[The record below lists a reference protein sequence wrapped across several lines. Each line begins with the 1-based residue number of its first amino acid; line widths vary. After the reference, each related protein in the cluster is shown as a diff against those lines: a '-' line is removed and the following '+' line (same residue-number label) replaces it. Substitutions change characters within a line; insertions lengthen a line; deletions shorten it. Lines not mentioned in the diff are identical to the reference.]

1 MRRRWP
7 GFVVAEETADKA
19 VWFGSLVGIER
30 PYRVMVEYG
39 LPVGGASDQRFR
51 GFPLVRVLSPSL
63 VPRFDVPEEV
73 PLPHVYFDEFDI
85 TLSPLCLFDPEAGEW
100 SHNDLI
106 AHTTIPWA
114 ADWLACYEGWLA
126 SGRWHGGGRH
136 GRAQFSGELRS

>member
-7 GFVVAEETADKA
+7 GFDVAEDTLDKA
-19 VWFGSLVGIER
+19 IWFGSLIGIER
-30 PYRVMVEYG
+30 PYRVMVEYR
-39 LPVGGASDQRFR
+39 LPLGFPDERFR
-51 GFPLVRVLSPSL
+51 SFPLVRVLSPRL
-63 VPRFDVPEEV
+63 VLRFDLDDEA
-73 PLPHVYFDEFDI
+73 PLPHVYFDECDI

-136 GRAQFSGELRS
+136 GRPQFPDGVPP